1 MVLPLKPTKDF
12 ALISGEQSL
21 PHKLPTLS
29 EELLIKFVT
38 FCFNNMSLK
47 HATIKIYLSGIRF
60 HYIKSGV
67 KFLSEP
73 MERLGYQRRQNNI
86 TTISRLPITADI
98 LSQIITLL
106 QQGYFLP
113 HTDLMLRRACLT
125 AFYSF
130 LRCGEFTTNNSHV
143 KITQELRAYYL

>member
-1 MVLPLKPTKDF
+1 
-12 ALISGEQSL
+12 
-21 PHKLPTLS
+21 
-29 EELLIKFVT
+29 
-38 FCFNNMSLK
+38 MSLTQ
-47 HATIKIYLSGIRF
+47 ATIKIYLSGIRF
-60 HYIKSGV
+60 HNIKSGA
-67 KFLSEP
+67 KFLPEP
-73 MERLGYQRRQNNI
+73 MERLGYIMKAIKRRQNNI
-86 TTISRLPITADI
+86 TTIPRLPITAEI

-113 HTDLMLRRACLT
+113 HTDLMLRCACLTVT